1 MIFLILFWI
10 QKVIFCLLYTTMIKN
25 KTAVN
30 LSYSYTCGFLV
41 GAAIGGAIGVCIG
54 VIGVCV
60 CLVMLG
66 DLRGRRHLSQFFRG
80 WQSYICIVLVPSIIA
95 ACGVQGSSEGKVLFY
110 DCYHLADKIKV
121 ALCITPILL
130 ILLLTTA
137 DDSFSSKS
145 HKELVRNLSVLMV
158 ADLFDAIEMLNN
170 AFESSFGAF
179 NLSTIFL
186 VIGAIITVIVSS
198 LQIAEYEFIEG
209 VKGESNEQIRYKPN
223 VFLKIVEL
231 VTNLVALTIRLEV
244 RIVHGK
250 CRATVGTVVIF
261 KNFAALI
268 LSVMH
273 ICSLTPPAQALKD

>member
-10 QKVIFCLLYTTMIKN
+10 QMVIFFFMYFTMIIN

-30 LSYSYTCGFLV
+30 LSYNCAVLV
-41 GAAIGGAIGVCIG
+41 GAAVGGVIGGGIG
-54 VIGVCV
+54 VIGECV
-60 CLVMLG
+60 CLVTLG
-66 DLRGRRHLSQFFRG
+66 ADLRGRRHLSQFFRG

-95 ACGVQGSSEGKVLFY
+95 TCGVQGSSEGMVLCY

-137 DDSFSSKS
+137 DDLYSSRS
-145 HKELVRNLSVLMV
+145 HKELVRNLSILMV
-158 ADLFDAIEMLNN
+158 ADLFDALEMLTN
-170 AFESSFGAF
+170 AFESSLGAF

-209 VKGESNEQIRYKPN
+209 VEGEASEQIRYKPN

-244 RIVHGK
+244 LIVHGK

>member
-1 MIFLILFWI
+1 M
-10 QKVIFCLLYTTMIKN
+10 
-25 KTAVN
+25 
-30 LSYSYTCGFLV
+30 
-41 GAAIGGAIGVCIG
+41 
-54 VIGVCV
+54 
-60 CLVMLG
+60 
-66 DLRGRRHLSQFFRG
+66 
-80 WQSYICIVLVPSIIA
+80 VL
-95 ACGVQGSSEGKVLFY
+95 CY

-137 DDSFSSKS
+137 DDLYSSRS

-170 AFESSFGAF
+170 AFESSLGAF
-179 NLSTIFL
+179 NLSAIFL

-209 VKGESNEQIRYKPN
+209 VEGESNEQIRYKPN

-244 RIVHGK
+244 LIVHGK

>member
-10 QKVIFCLLYTTMIKN
+10 QIVIFFLLYTTMIIN
-25 KTAVN
+25 KTVVN
-30 LSYSYTCGFLV
+30 LSYTYTVLV
-41 GAAIGGAIGVCIG
+41 GAAIGGAIGAGIG
-54 VIGVCV
+54 VIGECV
-60 CLVMLG
+60 CLVTLG

-95 ACGVQGSSEGKVLFY
+95 ACGVQGSSEGMVLCY

-186 VIGAIITVIVSS
+186 VIAYSHCLVITNS
-198 LQIAEYEFIEG
+198 
-209 VKGESNEQIRYKPN
+209 
-223 VFLKIVEL
+223 
-231 VTNLVALTIRLEV
+231 
-244 RIVHGK
+244 
-250 CRATVGTVVIF
+250 
-261 KNFAALI
+261 
-268 LSVMH
+268 
-273 ICSLTPPAQALKD
+273 